1 MGWTAL
7 PPKVRLAI
15 EDRLGSSVVT
25 SGTRHG
31 GFSPGVAAVVTCA
44 DGAEYFVKAVH
55 PDLNPVSPGMY
66 REEARCAAALPGRVP
81 APRLHHVHDDDGWIA
96 LVFEAV
102 DGAPPEVPWR
112 AADVRRLLGTLELL
126 TAAPVGGDLAALPT
140 VPARLDESFRA
151 YRRLA
156 DANADSDGSGAL
168 SDWERRH
175 LDRLAAAAEDALE
188 FTAGDFLVH
197 LDLRADN
204 IVSSRDG
211 DYIVDWS
218 WASAGAPWIDK
229 VCLLVNVA
237 TYGGDPEPF
246 VAADPVLASVPPE
259 HVTAFLAGL
268 SGMWAEAVAQ
278 PPPPGIPNLRAFQDL
293 QATAVRAWIRA
304 RTGWD

>member
-7 PPKVRLAI
+7 PPEVRCAI
-15 EDRLGSSVVT
+15 EDRLGSPVVA
-25 SGTRHG
+25 SSTRRG

-44 DGAEYFVKAVH
+44 DGERYFVKAVH
-55 PDLNPVSPGMY
+55 PELNPVSPVMY
-66 REEARCAAALPGRVP
+66 RDEARCAAALPGRVP
-81 APRLHHVHDDDGWIA
+81 APRLRHVHDDGWVA

-112 AADVRRLLGTLELL
+112 AVDVRRLLGTVELL
-126 TAAPVGGDLAALPT
+126 TAAPVDGDLAALPT
-140 VPARLDESFRA
+140 VPERLDESFRA

-156 DANADSDGSGAL
+156 DANGLDAL

-204 IVSSRDG
+204 IISSRDG

-246 VAADPVLASVPPE
+246 LADDRVLAAVPPD